1 MRGAGRAIT
10 GLFGAVMVLI
20 TGCSADSTVTVVR
33 DADDVQVMSPEQVL
47 QQRLPAVTTTVPGA
61 SDSSVPAGAGQPPAT
76 TAAADTIPL
85 NQDDRPP
92 EVRLFAAF
100 GEFRGCLEDKGYVI
114 EGNLLDPNN
123 PAMQDSAY
131 RDAVITCAARSDIV
145 AVLQE
150 VQATR
155 ANLTPEEVE
164 QRNEVFVALR
174 DCLRD
179 KGWTVEATTS
189 EIGLLEPTEFHNADG
204 DLDERDINQCLS
216 EMNIG

>member
-189 EIGLLEPTEFHNADG
+189 EIGLLEPTEFHDADG
-204 DLDERDINQCLS
+204 ELDERDINQCLS